1 MKMIGQIALGVLV
14 LLLVLLVVGLVRSR
28 LNEPD
33 RVGDAE
39 PWSDETHFVET
50 RSGRT
55 HIYDQ
60 GEGVPILFFHGSGRS
75 LADVQ
80 EALGP
85 LLAENYRVIAID
97 HYGFGLSDRG
107 HGFAYGLGH
116 WADQGQDV
124 LDALGIDGPIFV
136 AGHSSGAAT
145 ATIFAAR
152 YPERVNGVILMSHG
166 IAIAPPQIPMLLPG
180 VGELVFSGPM
190 PFVPE
195 YSPSFRTRMAQAYRM
210 RGTRHAM
217 MTFVRRQYSVDGLEL
232 MDGAHAGIEVPVL
245 QIHGTDDEEIPLWAA
260 QVVQD
265 KLQNGRL
272 HIIEGSRHDLHMLYP
287 EQVADV
293 ISAFVEEVQN

>member
-1 MKMIGQIALGVLV
+1 MILRIFIGILV

-33 RVGDAE
+33 RVVDAE
-39 PWSDETHFVET
+39 PWSEKTRFVET
-50 RSGRT
+50 RSGRV
-55 HIYDQ
+55 HVYDQ
-60 GEGVPILFFHGSGRS
+60 GTGTPILFFHGSGRS

-85 LLAENYRVIAID
+85 LLAEDYRVIAID

-107 HGFAYGLGH
+107 HGWRYGLGH
-116 WADQGQDV
+116 WADQGRDV
-124 LDALGIDGPIFV
+124 LDALGIEGPVFI
-136 AGHSSGAAT
+136 AGHSSGSAT

-152 YPERVNGVILMSHG
+152 YPDRASGVILMSHG

-190 PFVPE
+190 PFVPD
-195 YSPSFRTRMAQAYRM
+195 YSPVHRERMAQAYRI

-217 MTFVRRQYSVDGLEL
+217 MTFVRRQYTVDGIEL
-232 MDGAHAGIEVPVL
+232 MNGAHAGIEVPVL
-245 QIHGTDDEEIPLWAA
+245 QIHGTEDEEIPLWAA

-265 KLQNGRL
+265 KLQDGRL
-272 HIIEGSRHDLHMLYP
+272 HIIEGSRHDLHILYP
-287 EQVADV
+287 EEVARV
-293 ISAFVEEVQN
+293 ISEFVAVIQSQ